1 MIELETPRLNMR
13 QWTPED
19 LPALASLNAD
29 SEVMRFFPAVLSREQ
44 SAQMLE
50 RLRGQFA
57 AQGYGFWALQQKDS
71 GQLIGFTGLNR
82 VGFEASFSSATNP
95 AVEIGWRLAR
105 EYWQQGYA
113 SEAACAAFDC
123 AFSQLQLPE
132 VVAFTAEVNGPSI
145 KLMQA
150 LGMQHSSREDFE
162 HPALPAGHWL
172 SRHVLYRITH
182 EDWLAVPRKT

>member
-1 MIELETPRLNMR
+1 MIELETPRLIMR

-57 AQGYGFWALQQKDS
+57 AQGYGFWALQQKGS

-105 EYWQQGYA
+105 KYWQQGYA
-113 SEAACAAFDC
+113 SEAARAALDF
-123 AFSQLQLPE
+123 AFSQLQLAE

-145 KLMQA
+145 QLMQA
-150 LGMQHSSREDFE
+150 LGMQHHSREDFE

-182 EDWLAVPRKT
+182 EDWLAAPRKT

>member
-1 MIELETPRLNMR
+1 MIELETPRLIMR

-29 SEVMRFFPAVLSREQ
+29 SEVMRFFPAVLSSEQ

-57 AQGYGFWALQQKDS
+57 AQGYGFWALQQKGS

-95 AVEIGWRLAR
+95 AAEIGWRLAR
-105 EYWQQGYA
+105 EYWHQGYA
-113 SEAACAAFDC
+113 SEAARTALDC

-145 KLMQA
+145 QLMQA

-162 HPALPAGHWL
+162 HPALPVGHWL

-182 EDWLAVPRKT
+182 EDWLAAPRKT